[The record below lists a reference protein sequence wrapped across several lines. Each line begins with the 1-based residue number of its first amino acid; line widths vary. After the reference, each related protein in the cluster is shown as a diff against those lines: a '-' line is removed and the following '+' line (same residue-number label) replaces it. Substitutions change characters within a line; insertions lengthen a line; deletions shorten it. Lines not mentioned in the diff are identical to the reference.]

1 MTLQEISGQLHT
13 YQATVRVKS
22 SSGILMVKT
31 ELHAAGLAQAKAIL
45 AHLFGAA
52 NVVAVA

>member
-1 MTLQEISGQLHT
+1 MTLQEISGQLYT

-22 SSGILMVKT
+22 SAGDLVVKT
-31 ELHAAGLAQAKAIL
+31 ELQAAGLAQAKAIL

-52 NVVAVA
+52 NVVTVA